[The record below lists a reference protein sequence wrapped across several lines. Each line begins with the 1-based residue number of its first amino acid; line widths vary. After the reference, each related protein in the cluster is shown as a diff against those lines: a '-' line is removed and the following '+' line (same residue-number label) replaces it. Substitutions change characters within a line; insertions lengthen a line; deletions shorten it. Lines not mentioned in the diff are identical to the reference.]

1 MKNIK
6 ILDVLKKINIKV
18 YITSFLVIFILLFTF
33 LFTSSKYFKEEVVLT
48 INENESCLSIAQK
61 LKDKDLIN
69 NKYLFLLYS
78 FITFSYDDLKPG
90 EFKFIGGVN
99 TKSILR
105 TIKEYN
111 GIKVEIKEG
120 YTIYQV
126 QAELAEKQVL
136 FPTDSITKYRIKDF
150 QDKFEFLQDLPKN
163 NNLEGFLFPETYYF
177 LKNTNSYDIAYR
189 MLLEFETKLYNQ
201 YANKESFYSDL
212 ILASILEKEIPN
224 NYEKQLA
231 ADVLRKRIK
240 KDMPLQVD
248 CTLCYIKQVMAN
260 KYVDCYP
267 IYKTDKEIDSVYNT
281 YINKDLPGGP
291 ISNPSVE
298 SYVAALKPLA
308 NTYYY
313 FISDPQ
319 TRKTIFSRTLEGH
332 IQNIKTFL
340 R

>member
-1 MKNIK
+1 MK
-6 ILDVLKKINIKV
+6 ILNFLKKIKLKTILISTIV
-18 YITSFLVIFILLFTF
+18 LFVFIFTF
-33 LFTSSKYFKEEVVLT
+33 LFTKSTYIKEEIVLN
-48 INENESCLSIAQK
+48 INEQESCLSIAQK
-61 LKDKDLIN
+61 LQDKELIK
-69 NKYLFLLYS
+69 NKYLFLMYS
-78 FITFSYDDLKPG
+78 LVTFSYDDLKPG
-90 EFKFIGGVN
+90 EFKFIGGTN
-99 TKSILR
+99 IKSILR

-111 GIKVEIKEG
+111 GIKVIVKEG
-120 YTIYQV
+120 YSIYQV
-126 QAELAEKQVL
+126 QDELQEKQVL

-150 QDKFEFLQDLPKN
+150 QDKFEFLKELPSN

-177 LKNTNSYDIAYR
+177 LKNTNSYDIVYR
-189 MLLEFETKLYNQ
+189 MLLEFETKLFSQ
-201 YANKESFYSDL
+201 YASTETFYQDL

-240 KDMPLQVD
+240 KEMPLQVD
-248 CTLCYIKQVMAN
+248 CTLCYMKQIEAN

-267 IYKTDKEIDSVYNT
+267 IYKSEKEIKSAYNT
-281 YINKDLPGGP
+281 YLNKDLPKGP

-332 IQNIKTFL
+332 IQNIKTYL

>member
-1 MKNIK
+1 MK
-6 ILDVLKKINIKV
+6 ILNFFKKIKLKTILISTIV
-18 YITSFLVIFILLFTF
+18 LFVFIFTF
-33 LFTSSKYFKEEVVLT
+33 LFTKSTYIKEEIVLN
-48 INENESCLSIAQK
+48 INEQESCLSIAQK
-61 LKDKDLIN
+61 LQDKELIK
-69 NKYLFLLYS
+69 NKYLFLMYS
-78 FITFSYDDLKPG
+78 LVTFSYDDLKPG
-90 EFKFIGGVN
+90 EFKFIGGTN
-99 TKSILR
+99 IKSILR

-111 GIKVEIKEG
+111 GIKVIVKEG
-120 YTIYQV
+120 YSIYQV
-126 QAELAEKQVL
+126 QDELQEKQVL

-150 QDKFEFLQDLPKN
+150 QDKFEFLKELPSN

-177 LKNTNSYDIAYR
+177 LKNTNSYDIVYR
-189 MLLEFETKLYNQ
+189 MLLEFETKLFSQ
-201 YANKESFYSDL
+201 YASTETFYQDL

-240 KDMPLQVD
+240 KEMPLQVD
-248 CTLCYIKQVMAN
+248 CTLCYMKQIEAN

-267 IYKTDKEIDSVYNT
+267 IYKSEKEIKSAYNT
-281 YINKDLPGGP
+281 YLNKDLPKGP

-332 IQNIKTFL
+332 IQNIKTYL